1 MNEIMRGARYTFGGL
16 VVMTAWSI
24 GAVQFVE
31 WKLER
36 QADSLAAEDEAHE
49 KTDYDAMRRFG
60 PGRE

>member
-1 MNEIMRGARYTFGGL
+1 MSEIMSGARYTFGAL
-16 VVMTAWSI
+16 VVLTMWSV

-36 QADSLAAEDEAHE
+36 QAEAVAAEAEAYE
-49 KTDYDAMRRFG
+49 KADYDAIRRLG